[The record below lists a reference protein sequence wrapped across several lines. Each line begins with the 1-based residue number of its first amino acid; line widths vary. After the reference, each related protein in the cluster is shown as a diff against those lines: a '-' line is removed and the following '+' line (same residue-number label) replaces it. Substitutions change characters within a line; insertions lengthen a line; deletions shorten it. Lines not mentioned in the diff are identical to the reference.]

1 MTTKEARERL
11 IALEHE
17 HTALRA
23 EVADLTRQLTHATVC
38 IMAYRDR
45 HHVMSGELRKLQ
57 AHAHGIDLEQLAHAF
72 AARSFAPEVY
82 DDVE

>member
-11 IALEHE
+11 IQMEQDNVR
-17 HTALRA
+17 LRA
-23 EVADLTRQLTHATVC
+23 EVAELEHAVRVQQVC
-38 IMAYRDR
+38 LDAFDAR
-45 HHVMSGELRKLQ
+45 HKVISAKLREHEWRAQGL
-57 AHAHGIDLEQLAHAF
+57 DLEMVAHAF

>member
-11 IALEHE
+11 IQMEHDN
-17 HTALRA
+17 ARLRA
-23 EVADLTRQLTHATVC
+23 EVADLTRQLTYAAVC
-38 IMAYRDR
+38 NAAFRDR
-45 HHVMSGELRKLQ
+45 HHVMSSELRKLQ
-57 AHAHGIDLEQLAHAF
+57 AHAQGLDLEQLAHAF